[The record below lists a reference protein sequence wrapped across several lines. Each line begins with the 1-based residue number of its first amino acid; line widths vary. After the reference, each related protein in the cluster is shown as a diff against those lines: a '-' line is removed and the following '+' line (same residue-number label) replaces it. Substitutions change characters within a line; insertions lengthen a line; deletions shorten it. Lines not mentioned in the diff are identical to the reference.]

1 MSALVSLPI
10 FAKHAKLPGMGTM
23 NISLPDSMKN
33 FIDEQVAEKG
43 YGTSSEYVRDLIRR
57 EQDREKLRA
66 LLIEGLESGPG
77 QLVDAAYFDGLRE
90 RIRRRA
96 AGRAKAAPMKA
107 AARPRRRTKAAGAR

>member
-1 MSALVSLPI
+1 
-10 FAKHAKLPGMGTM
+10 MGTM

-57 EQDREKLRA
+57 EQDREKLRG

-77 QLVDAAYFDGLRE
+77 HVADAAYFDGLRE
-90 RIRRRA
+90 RIRQRA
-96 AGRAKAAPMKA
+96 TGPAKVKAGATL
-107 AARPRRRTKAAGAR
+107 RRRTKAAGAR

>member
-1 MSALVSLPI
+1 
-10 FAKHAKLPGMGTM
+10 MGTM
-23 NISLPDSMKN
+23 NISLPDSMKT

-77 QLVDAAYFDGLRE
+77 RVVDAAYFDGLSE
-90 RIRRRA
+90 RIRQRA
-96 AGRAKAAPMKA
+96 AGRAKGPPVKA
-107 AARPRRRTKAAGAR
+107 AAKPRRRPKAARAR